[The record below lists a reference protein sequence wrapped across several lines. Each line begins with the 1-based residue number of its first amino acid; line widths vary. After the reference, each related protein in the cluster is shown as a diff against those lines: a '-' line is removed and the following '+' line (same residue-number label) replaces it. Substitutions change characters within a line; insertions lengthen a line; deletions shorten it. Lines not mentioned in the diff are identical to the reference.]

1 MSMNWMTTMEMTL
14 MRDILFRGKRL
25 DNGEWVLSGNIIRF
39 IPENGEDLIFIPS
52 LSEPC
57 ICHHDEKDNII
68 AFEKGM
74 FYKVDTKTVG
84 QYTGLKDKNGKL
96 IFEGDII
103 KWDYAYNEGKSYQ
116 VRYDVGGACFFASR
130 EYNGDNTST
139 IFYNDEQHAEVI
151 GNIHDSPELLER
163 GE

>member
-1 MSMNWMTTMEMTL
+1 
-14 MRDILFRGKRL
+14 MREILFRGKRI
-25 DNGEWVLSGNIIRF
+25 DNGEWVMSGNIIRF

-84 QYTGLKDKNGKL
+84 QYTGLLDKNGKKV
-96 IFEGDII
+96 FEGDIVR
-103 KWDYAYNEGKSYQ
+103 KTNEGRHPKIFIANI
-116 VRYDVGGACFFASR
+116 RTCFYTNEEVYYSPFDHFTESC
-130 EYNGDNTST
+130 EYE
-139 IFYNDEQHAEVI
+139 II
-151 GNIHDSPELLER
+151 GNITDNPDLLEK
-163 GE
+163 

>member
-1 MSMNWMTTMEMTL
+1 MSMNWMTMMEMTL
-14 MRDILFRGKRL
+14 MRDILFRGKRI

-84 QYTGLKDKNGKL
+84 QYTGLNDKHGKRM
-96 IFEGDII
+96 FDGDILLI
-103 KWDYAYNEGKSYQ
+103 DGEDGYFKLEFDEDTARFIALGDSYI
-116 VRYDVGGACFFASR
+116 
-130 EYNGDNTST
+130 GDFDN
-139 IFYNDEQHAEVI
+139 FNNYEAEVI
-151 GNIHDSPELLER
+151 GNIHDNQELLER